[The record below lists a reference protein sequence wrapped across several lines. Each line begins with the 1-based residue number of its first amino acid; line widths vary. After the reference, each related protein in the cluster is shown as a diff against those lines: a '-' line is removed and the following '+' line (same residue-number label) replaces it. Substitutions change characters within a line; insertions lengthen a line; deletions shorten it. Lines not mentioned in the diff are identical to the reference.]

1 MPKHIRNP
9 DLPQQKK
16 ERYLLTDVL
25 PTVFA
30 LHCLLDNLIMG
41 DPRVKMPDRIQCK
54 TDTHK
59 ADHGLKKCAVILS
72 AQQTPMSCRVVL
84 LGGHT
89 HRPVLGRHR
98 FAPARGIVPF
108 LLDIMR
114 PTAEHSKLLVHVA
127 MQKWKKSNNGKNDIG
142 DERRNHLGKCLGD
155 TRCCQSIALRE
166 VKTVL
171 HQT

>member
-59 ADHGLKKCAVILS
+59 ADHGLQKCAVILS

-98 FAPARGIVPF
+98 FAPARGYCTLSPRHNAAHGGAQQTS
-108 LLDIMR
+108 R
-114 PTAEHSKLLVHVA
+114 PCCDAKMEEE
-127 MQKWKKSNNGKNDIG
+127 QQW
-142 DERRNHLGKCLGD
+142 EEWYRR
-155 TRCCQSIALRE
+155 R
-166 VKTVL
+166 KT
-171 HQT
+171 